1 MGFPGGTMVKNAP
14 ARAGDRKHGFNPLV
28 GKIPGSRSGNPLQD
42 SSLENT
48 VKGGNWRATAHGV
61 TELDAIA
68 RRKQG
73 SFPYFI
79 LFRVH
84 INPFEVYY

>member
-1 MGFPGGTMVKNAP
+1 MVKNLP
-14 ARAGDRKHGFNPLV
+14 VSAGDAKGCGCFS
-28 GKIPGSRSGNPLQD
+28 PGEGHGNPLQD

-61 TELDAIA
+61 TESDAIA